1 MIVLTRLN
9 GAPFAVNPDLVE
21 RLEPTPDT
29 VVTLVDGTRF
39 VVADTVGQVVD
50 AIRRWRASV
59 LAAASDVD
67 LLSAPPCP
75 HCDAEAADTGEA
87 AGATGAVVPLHRRR
101 P

>member
-1 MIVLTRLN
+1 VIVLTRLN

-67 LLSAPPCP
+67 LLSAPPCGR
-75 HCDAEAADTGEA
+75 CDAEPAETGG
-87 AGATGAVVPLHRRR
+87 AGSAGSVVPLHRRR